1 MPKPIFQIPV
11 IITLLLSIG
20 CSDNSGSIANITPN
34 QFKGSDIERIQ
45 SAVNA
50 AKGTTNL
57 VVIPSRNS
65 NRTNVWLIDSA
76 ILLPGNMTVI
86 LDNCTIQLSD
96 SCRDNMFRS
105 DNVGTGISDP
115 QWNYNI
121 RIIGVGDVTLK
132 GASNP
137 RATGDSGKKLGERT
151 YGSDADKSGRKQTG
165 DWRNIMILM
174 AYVDGFKLNNVC
186 IENSHA
192 WAVSFER
199 TKNADISDVRFNNPS
214 KINVNGKDVVTLNK
228 DGIDLRHGCKN
239 FRINNIS
246 GNTSDDFIALSILGL
261 DSQNQSNGNLNSTM
275 VTTTKWN
282 GPQDDTEQIF
292 ISNITC
298 QSYTRAIAIR
308 ANDSAS
314 IKNVYINGVT
324 WNGHHN
330 VILLGGKGYGKP
342 ALPGNIN
349 NIHAMNIMGNGSS
362 LVLVEEAVAS
372 CSIINGIYT
381 GEGEEMIRYNVANG
395 KPENIITGNL
405 IKIP

>member
-1 MPKPIFQIPV
+1 MKKVIFQLPL
-11 IITLLLSIG
+11 IIFLLLSIG
-20 CSDNSGSIANITPN
+20 CSDINHSLKNITPN
-34 QFKGSDIERIQ
+34 MFSGSDILRIQ

-50 AKGTTNL
+50 ANGTTNM

-65 NRTNVWLIDSA
+65 NKTNIWVIDSA
-76 ILLPGNMTVI
+76 VLLPGNMTVI
-86 LDNCTIQLSD
+86 LENCTIQLSD

-105 DNVGTGISDP
+105 DNVGAGITDP
-115 QWNYNI
+115 QWNHNI

-132 GASNP
+132 GAANP

-151 YGSDADKSGRKQTG
+151 YGSDAGKAGRKQTG
-165 DWRNIMILM
+165 DWRNILILM
-174 AYVDGFKLNNVC
+174 AYVDGFKLKNVS

-199 TKNADISDVRFNNPS
+199 TRNADISDVRFHNPS

-239 FRINNIS
+239 FRIDNIS
-246 GNTSDDFIALSILGL
+246 GDTSDDFIALSILGL
-261 DSQNQSNGNLNSTM
+261 NSRNQANGNLNSTM

-282 GPQDDTEQIF
+282 GPEDDTEQIF

-298 QSYTRAIAIR
+298 QAYTRAVAIR
-308 ANDSAS
+308 ANDSSS

-349 NIHAMNIMGNGSS
+349 NIHVMNIMGNGSS
-362 LVLVEEAVAS
+362 LVLVEEAVAD
-372 CSIINGIYT
+372 CSFINGIYT
-381 GEGEEMIRYNVANG
+381 GNGEEIIRYNILNG
-395 KPENIITGNL
+395 NPDNIVTENL
-405 IKIP
+405 LKIP